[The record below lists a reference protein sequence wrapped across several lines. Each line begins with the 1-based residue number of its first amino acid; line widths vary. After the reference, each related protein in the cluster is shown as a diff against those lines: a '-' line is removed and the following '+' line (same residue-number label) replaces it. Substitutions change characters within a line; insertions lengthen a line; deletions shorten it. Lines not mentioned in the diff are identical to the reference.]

1 MESKWGWNGVWPV
14 NSIVLLDALTVQTVI
29 LVLKRLITTV
39 RGLIIVLEGETIAT
53 SSVFSSSWL
62 WTWFRSSSGAYTS
75 FSFIEINSKTCH
87 LLWSLC
93 WWVWLVFYLFQSLDW
108 LVSMSISLQWA
119 EQQMNRSLEN
129 LVVFIIPS
137 VEAVVTIFV
146 SSSAGL
152 VIQGMNLQV
161 FAVSLNKD

>member
-14 NSIVLLDALTVQTVI
+14 NSIALLDALTVQTVI
-29 LVLKRLITTV
+29 LVLRHLIITV

-62 WTWFRSSSGAYTS
+62 WTWFLSLSGASTS
-75 FSFIEINSKTCH
+75 FYFIEINSKTCH

-108 LVSMSISLQWA
+108 LVSMSILLQWV
-119 EQQMNRSLEN
+119 EQQMNRSLES

-137 VEAVVTIFV
+137 VEAAVTIFV
-146 SSSAGL
+146 SFSADL
-152 VIQGMNLQV
+152 AIQGMNLEV
-161 FAVSLNKD
+161 FAVSLIKD